1 VSASSQ
7 DFVVTVD
14 HGKFAIHLEGSQVTV
29 DGKPVPVS
37 LEKVSQNL
45 YSLFL
50 DNRSYEVVISEGTVV
65 SVDRQPVAVDV
76 KDMRALLLEKY
87 GAQSSASHQTQSLRA
102 PMPGLVLRV
111 SVKPGEAVQAGQ
123 SALVLEAMK
132 MENDLRIAADGTVR
146 QVHVSPGDAVAKNAL
161 LIDFEAP

>member
-1 VSASSQ
+1 VLAPPQ

-14 HGKFAIHLEGSQVTV
+14 HRTVAIHLEGDRVII
-29 DGKPVPVS
+29 DGKPASAS

-45 YSLFL
+45 YSLL
-50 DNRSYEVVISEGTVV
+50 LGNRSYELVISEGTVV
-65 SVDRQPVAVDV
+65 SIDGQPVALDV

-87 GAQSSASHQTQSLRA
+87 GAQSGSSQQAQSLRA

-111 SVKPGEAVQAGQ
+111 SVEPGEAVQAGQ

-132 MENDLRIAADGTVR
+132 MENDLRIAADGVVR